1 MLDLAAAAKQQDPL
15 LGLIADADAQHVGYV
30 FRMDYSAA
38 LVMTNDHWR
47 NKVGGIPLGCI
58 LIATEI
64 EFADATTYDPE
75 MASLVVMRVM
85 GPARLPQD
93 DDMMRACIEM
103 HQRRTAR
110 PRQDE
115 HDGMDGMTHGHFQWG
130 GLECRILGT
139 MYRRDG
145 RMVLGA
151 DVEDFPSA
159 VQYRVYKAVGPGL
172 ESIINFVDPIRETA
186 ALKTAQ
192 LLGFPSLPPK
202 VEIGTVRYTSARQ
215 KHDGSG
221 AAVPVRVQPFDI
233 LARRTAVL
241 GMTRTGKSNT
251 TKTLASE
258 IALAALAGGQKVGQL
273 IFDVSGEYANANQQ
287 DDGSS
292 LAEVFDPAN
301 MVVRYRGRETPGF
314 RDIRP
319 NYYEDFEVS
328 LGNLQSLLTNDP
340 NPGASQEF
348 MNFMDLSVPEP
359 PRSDYSATNKW
370 HVKRALFHAILFKA
384 NFDLPANFKVRFV
397 ASQAVVNEVG
407 KALHKDGTSEEWLA
421 LAGGT
426 SANNG
431 VICTMSPDAA
441 ADWFAA
447 VWECHQVRVKANT
460 KPWLDGD
467 GVVMADVLTGKSTA
481 NSGRPIA
488 GLRAITRQRH
498 YHSSRGTA
506 DVAADVYRELKDG
519 KIVILDLSVGTEAV
533 RKSMSERIAKHVFFS
548 NLEAFHAGGT
558 PPNIVLYVEEAHNL
572 IGIDARPDETWPR
585 IAKEG
590 AKARIALVYATQ
602 EPSSVQRNILAN
614 TENLFCTHLNNDDEV
629 RTLSK
634 YYDFADFSESIKK
647 VQDVGFARVKTLSS
661 AFVIPTQINK
671 FDPAVIAKRL
681 RIISAVPTG
690 LTGVVA

>member
-15 LGLIADADAQHVGYV
+15 LGLIADADAQHIGYV
-30 FRMDYSAA
+30 FRMDYSTA

-64 EFADATTYDPE
+64 EFTDAAAYNPDR
-75 MASLVVMRVM
+75 ASLVVMRVI

-93 DDMMRACIEM
+93 DETMRTCTEM

-115 HDGMDGMTHGHFQWG
+115 HDGMDGMTHGHLQWG

-145 RMVLGA
+145 RVVLGA
-151 DVEDFPSA
+151 DIEDFPSA
-159 VQYRVYKAVGPGL
+159 VQYRVYKATGAGL
-172 ESIINFVDPIRETA
+172 EAVVNFVDPIREAA

-192 LLGFPSLPPK
+192 LLGFTSLPSK

-215 KHDGSG
+215 KHDTSG
-221 AAVPVRVQPFDI
+221 AAVPVHMQPFDI

-273 IFDVSGEYANANQQ
+273 IFDMNGEYANANHQ

-292 LAEVFDPAN
+292 LAEVFDPAS

-319 NYYEDFEVS
+319 NYYDDFTAS
-328 LGNLQSLLTNDP
+328 LGMLQGLLTSDP
-340 NPGASQEF
+340 NAGSSQEF
-348 MNFMDLSVPEP
+348 KTFLTLSIPEP
-359 PRSDYSATNKW
+359 VQSDFSASNRWK
-370 HVKRALFHAILFKA
+370 VKRAIFHAILGKA
-384 NFDLPANFKVRFV
+384 NFTVPPGFMVRFT
-397 ASQAVVNEVG
+397 ASQTVVDEVG
-407 KALHKDGTSEEWLA
+407 KSVLPAGSQADWMT
-421 LAGGT
+421 LAGGVVGR
-426 SANNG
+426 NG
-431 VICTMSPDAA
+431 VNCVMSPEDAA
-441 ADWFAA
+441 TWFEA
-447 VWECHQVRVKANT
+447 VWDCQAKLVSKG
-460 KPWLDGD
+460 KPWLDSD
-467 GVVMADVLTGKSTA
+467 GVVLIDVLKGQSSA
-481 NSGRPIA
+481 RNGAAIV
-488 GLRAITRQRH
+488 GLRAVERQRI
-498 YHSSRGTA
+498 YHSSQGTA
-506 DVAADVYRELKDG
+506 DVAAEVYGELKNG
-519 KIVILDLSVGTEAV
+519 KIVILDLSVGAESVREA
-533 RKSMSERIAKHVFFS
+533 MSERIAKYVFTL
-548 NLEAFHAGGT
+548 NLEAFHGGGS

-572 IGIDARPDETWPR
+572 IGADAKPDDTWPR

-590 AKARIALVYATQ
+590 AKARVALVYATQ

-634 YYDFADFSESIKK
+634 YYDFADFAESIKK

-661 AFVIPTQINK
+661 AFVVPTQINK
-671 FDPAVIAKRL
+671 FDPALIAKRL
-681 RIISAVPTG
+681 EALGTARAD
-690 LTGVVA
+690 LAARMA

>member
-1 MLDLAAAAKQQDPL
+1 MLDIAAAAKQQDPL

-30 FRMDYSAA
+30 FRMDYSTA

-58 LIATEI
+58 LVATEI
-64 EFADATTYDPE
+64 EFTNAATHNPDV
-75 MASLVVMRVM
+75 ASLVIMRVM

-93 DDMMRACIEM
+93 DDTMRTCIEM
-103 HQRRTAR
+103 HQRRTVR

-115 HDGMDGMTHGHFQWG
+115 HDGMDGMTHGQLQWG

-145 RMVLGA
+145 RVVLAA

-159 VQYRVYKAVGPGL
+159 VQYRVYKAIGTGL
-172 ESIINFVDPIRETA
+172 EAIVNFVDPIREAA

-192 LLGFPSLPPK
+192 LLGFSSLPSK

-215 KHDGSG
+215 KHDTSG
-221 AAVPVRVQPFDI
+221 AAISIYMQPFDI

-251 TKTLASE
+251 TKILASE
-258 IALAALAGGQKVGQL
+258 IALAALAGGQRVGQL
-273 IFDVSGEYANANQQ
+273 IFDMTGEYANANQQ

-292 LAEVFDPAN
+292 LAEVFDPVG

-319 NYYEDFEVS
+319 NYYEDFAAS
-328 LGNLQSLLTNDP
+328 LGMLQGLLASDP
-340 NPGASQEF
+340 NAGSSQEF
-348 MNFMDLSVPEP
+348 KTFLTLSMPEP
-359 PRSDYSATNKW
+359 AQSDFSASNRWK
-370 HVKRALFHAILFKA
+370 VKRAIFHTILGKA
-384 NFDLPANFKVRFV
+384 NFTAPPGFMVSFT
-397 ASQAVVNEVG
+397 ASQAVVDEVG
-407 KALHKDGTSEEWLA
+407 RSVLPSSTQDDWML
-421 LAGGT
+421 LAGGI
-426 SANNG
+426 SGRNG
-431 VICTMSPDAA
+431 VSCTMRPEDAA
-441 ADWFAA
+441 TWFEA
-447 VWECHQVRVKANT
+447 VWDCQARLTSKGKA
-460 KPWLDGD
+460 WLDSD
-467 GVVMADVLTGKSTA
+467 GVVLIDVLKGQSSA
-481 NSGRPIA
+481 RNGAPIV
-488 GLRAITRQRH
+488 GLRAVERQRI
-498 YHSSRGTA
+498 YHSAQGTA
-506 DVAADVYRELKDG
+506 DVAADVYGELKNG
-519 KIVILDLSVGTEAV
+519 KIVILDLSVGTESV
-533 RKSMSERIAKHVFFS
+533 RKAMSERIAKYVFAL
-548 NLEAFHAGGT
+548 NLEAFHGGGA

-572 IGIDARPDETWPR
+572 IGADAKPDDTWPKV
-585 IAKEG
+585 AKEG

-629 RTLSK
+629 KTLSK
-634 YYDFADFSESIKK
+634 YYDFADFAESIKK

-671 FDPAVIAKRL
+671 FDPASVAKRL
-681 RIISAVPTG
+681 KALGTTRADLVEMM
-690 LTGVVA
+690 A

>member
-15 LGLIADADAQHVGYV
+15 LGLIADADAQHIGYV

-47 NKVGGIPLGCI
+47 NKVYGVPLGCI
-58 LIATEI
+58 LVATEI
-64 EFADATTYDPE
+64 EFTDAATYNPDT
-75 MASLVVMRVM
+75 ASLVVMRVM

-93 DDMMRACIEM
+93 DDTMRTCIEM

-115 HDGMDGMTHGHFQWG
+115 HDGMDGMTHGHLQWG

-145 RMVLGA
+145 RVVLGA

-159 VQYRVYKAVGPGL
+159 VQYRVYKATGAGL
-172 ESIINFVDPIRETA
+172 EAIVNFVDPIREAA

-192 LLGFPSLPPK
+192 LLGFISLPPK

-215 KHDGSG
+215 KHDTSG
-221 AAVPVRVQPFDI
+221 AAVPVYMQPFDI

-258 IALAALAGGQKVGQL
+258 IALAALAGSHKVGQL
-273 IFDVSGEYANANQQ
+273 IFDMNGEYANANQQ

-292 LAEVFDPAN
+292 LAEVFEPAK

-314 RDIRP
+314 RDIRS
-319 NYYEDFEVS
+319 NHYEDFAAS
-328 LGNLQSLLTNDP
+328 LGMLQGLLANDP
-340 NPGASQEF
+340 NAGSSQEF
-348 MNFMDLSVPEP
+348 KTFLKLSMPEP
-359 PRSDYSATNKW
+359 DQSDFSASNRWK
-370 HVKRALFHAILFKA
+370 VKRAVFHAILGKA
-384 NFDLPANFKVRFV
+384 KFSAPPGFMVRFT
-397 ASQAVVNEVG
+397 ASQPVVDEVG
-407 KALHKDGTSEEWLA
+407 KSMLPNGSQEDWMT

-426 SANNG
+426 LGRNG
-431 VICTMSPDAA
+431 ISCVMSPEDAA
-441 ADWFAA
+441 TWFEA
-447 VWECHQVRVKANT
+447 VWGCQGKLT
-460 KPWLDGD
+460 SKGKPWLDSD
-467 GVVMADVLTGKSTA
+467 GIVLIDVLKGQSSA
-481 NSGRPIA
+481 RSGATIV
-488 GLRAITRQRH
+488 GLRAIERQRI
-498 YHSSRGTA
+498 YHSSQGTA
-506 DVAADVYRELKDG
+506 DVAVDVYGELKNG
-519 KIVILDLSVGTEAV
+519 KIVILDLSVGTESV
-533 RKSMSERIAKHVFFS
+533 RQAMSERIAKYVFAL
-548 NLEAFHAGGT
+548 NLEAFHGGGS

-572 IGIDARPDETWPR
+572 IGVDAKPDGTWPR

-634 YYDFADFSESIKK
+634 YYDFADFADSIKK

-671 FDPAVIAKRL
+671 FDPALIASRL
-681 RIISAVPTG
+681 KA
-690 LTGVVA
+690 LGVARADLVAMMA